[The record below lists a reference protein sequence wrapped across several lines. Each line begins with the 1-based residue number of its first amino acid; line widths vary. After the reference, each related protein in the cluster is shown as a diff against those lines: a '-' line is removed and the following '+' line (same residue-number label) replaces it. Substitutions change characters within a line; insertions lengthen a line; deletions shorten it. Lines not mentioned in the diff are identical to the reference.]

1 MMTHGLFLYARVE
14 LSYAF
19 LRMTMEI
26 QYSPSLILLSIA
38 VAIFASYVALNFAQ
52 TVSKAKGKAQIFWL
66 AGGALAMG
74 IGIWSMHFVGML
86 AFEMP
91 GMEMAY
97 DIPLM
102 LLSVVV
108 AIFGSALALYVV
120 SRPIVHTRSVIIG
133 GIAMAIAI
141 SGMHY
146 IGMYSMRMA
155 ARIEW
160 NCLYVFLSVL
170 IALGASFAALMI
182 CIRLRYKPNQWF
194 QLFGASIV
202 MGAAISGMHYMGM
215 IAATFVH
222 DHSLHIDDSNLLVTS
237 GLSFATISTTLLIL
251 GLALGGSFG
260 KRILDAYQER
270 SDNILES
277 SEGKFRVLVEAVKDY
292 AIFIIDTNGY
302 ITTWNTGAQRITGY
316 LENEIVGKHF
326 SILYGKEDRMSAETA
341 NELSMAIKSGH
352 FETEAKRYRKD
363 GSFFWANIVLDPLV
377 NKSGA
382 LTGFSKVIRDIT
394 GLKNAEERNRSLNE
408 ELERRVLDRT
418 HALQERE
425 RQLRTIA
432 NAMPVL
438 VAQIDSHQHILFA
451 NDSFC
456 DWFNFS
462 ADQIIG
468 RTIREVLGE
477 DRYPANSVYIEK
489 ALKGETVTYE
499 RQSYSRDRSAI
510 LNITFVP
517 EFNDEHQVKGFII
530 VAANVSSYKTIE
542 AELKDAKI
550 AADVA
555 NETKS
560 AFLANMSHEIR
571 TPLGAVIGFSELLV
585 DGNLSVSEKRNT
597 IEVIKRNGRL
607 LSTIINDILDLSK
620 VEAGKME
627 IERIPVSLFD
637 LVREIAVLLNL
648 DAVGKGIQLNVSFDG
663 PIPKTV
669 LTDPSRLR
677 QILFNIVGNAIK
689 FTDRGTVSLTIK
701 LDPDDKDKILFIVQD
716 TGTGITEEQQQ
727 RLFSPFMQADV
738 TTTRRFG
745 GTGLGLVLSKKLS
758 KALNGDVRLAHSALG
773 KGSTFVISI
782 AHGQPEMA
790 FIENTNQNQ
799 AASSQTLELPFLP
812 QVQGISKLKILI
824 VDDSLDNLALIKHI
838 LKIAGATVETANNG
852 KEGIEKA
859 LGEYFD
865 VILMDL
871 QMPVMDGYEATK
883 ALRKS
888 GFTRPIIA
896 LTAHAMKE
904 ERIRCLANGFD
915 DHLTKPIDRNALMKA
930 LSGVPILRE

>member
-1 MMTHGLFLYARVE
+1 
-14 LSYAF
+14 
-19 LRMTMEI
+19 
-26 QYSPSLILLSIA
+26 
-38 VAIFASYVALNFAQ
+38 
-52 TVSKAKGKAQIFWL
+52 
-66 AGGALAMG
+66 
-74 IGIWSMHFVGML
+74 
-86 AFEMP
+86 
-91 GMEMAY
+91 
-97 DIPLM
+97 
-102 LLSVVV
+102 
-108 AIFGSALALYVV
+108 
-120 SRPIVHTRSVIIG
+120 
-133 GIAMAIAI
+133 
-141 SGMHY
+141 
-146 IGMYSMRMA
+146 
-155 ARIEW
+155 
-160 NCLYVFLSVL
+160 
-170 IALGASFAALMI
+170 
-182 CIRLRYKPNQWF
+182 
-194 QLFGASIV
+194 
-202 MGAAISGMHYMGM
+202 
-215 IAATFVH
+215 
-222 DHSLHIDDSNLLVTS
+222 
-237 GLSFATISTTLLIL
+237 
-251 GLALGGSFG
+251 
-260 KRILDAYQER
+260 
-270 SDNILES
+270 
-277 SEGKFRVLVEAVKDY
+277 
-292 AIFIIDTNGY
+292 
-302 ITTWNTGAQRITGY
+302 
-316 LENEIVGKHF
+316 
-326 SILYGKEDRMSAETA
+326 
-341 NELSMAIKSGH
+341 
-352 FETEAKRYRKD
+352 
-363 GSFFWANIVLDPLV
+363 
-377 NKSGA
+377 
-382 LTGFSKVIRDIT
+382 
-394 GLKNAEERNRSLNE
+394 
-408 ELERRVLDRT
+408 
-418 HALQERE
+418 
-425 RQLRTIA
+425 
-432 NAMPVL
+432 
-438 VAQIDSHQHILFA
+438 
-451 NDSFC
+451 
-456 DWFNFS
+456 
-462 ADQIIG
+462 
-468 RTIREVLGE
+468 
-477 DRYPANSVYIEK
+477 
-489 ALKGETVTYE
+489 
-499 RQSYSRDRSAI
+499 
-510 LNITFVP
+510 
-517 EFNDEHQVKGFII
+517 
-530 VAANVSSYKTIE
+530 
-542 AELKDAKI
+542 
-550 AADVA
+550 
-555 NETKS
+555 
-560 AFLANMSHEIR
+560 
-571 TPLGAVIGFSELLV
+571 
-585 DGNLSVSEKRNT
+585 
-597 IEVIKRNGRL
+597 
-607 LSTIINDILDLSK
+607 
-620 VEAGKME
+620 ME